1 MKYHIKLER
10 EMLKGAKIAVLPG
23 DPGRVEKTAKTVDPE
38 AVFLAA
44 NREFT
49 SWAAES
55 EGERIVICSTGIGG
69 PSLSIAVEELAGLGI
84 EYFIRIGTTGAIQP
98 YIGIPS
104 LIITTG
110 AVRLDGASKHYAPVE
125 YPAVADI
132 DITASLIGG
141 ARRTGIESHHG
152 ITASSD
158 TFYPG
163 QERYDT
169 FSKYVIRDFQGSLE
183 QWQKLNVLNFEM
195 ESSTLFTM
203 AAAFGLKAGCI
214 ASVIVNRTR
223 NETPDDSILRQAEKN
238 LADALAFALK
248 DLIIKINRGK
258 K

>member
-1 MKYHIKLER
+1 MKYHIKLSR
-10 EMLKGAKIAVLPG
+10 EMIQGAKIAVLPG
-23 DPGRVEKTAKTVDPE
+23 DPGRVEKTAKHLDPR
-38 AVFLAA
+38 AAFLAS
-44 NREFT
+44 NREYT
-49 SWAAES
+49 SWLS
-55 EGERIVICSTGIGG
+55 EVGGNKILVCSTGIGG

-98 YIGIPS
+98 NIEIPS

-125 YPAVADI
+125 YPAVADL
-132 DITASLIGG
+132 DITNSLIAG
-141 ARRTGIESHHG
+141 AKASGVAYYTG

-169 FSKYVIRDFQGSLE
+169 FSKYVIKDFQGSLE

-195 ESSTLFTM
+195 ESATLFTI
-203 AAAFGLKAGCI
+203 ASAFGLKAGCI

-223 NETPDDSILRQAEKN
+223 NETPDDSVLKQAEEN
-238 LADALAFALK
+238 LALALGHSLEYMLNK
-248 DLIIKINRGK
+248 L
-258 K
+258 